1 MSPSRPGMRRNSDH
15 VFRTGALQARPP
27 ERGHGARSLLRA
39 GRQHQMIRLLTL
51 RAARM
56 DRFPFPR
63 RFGWRTGLVGR
74 VLVVLMLAAVSLIG
88 LGGTVASAGGF
99 DCQDVPPPEFPNEVI
114 ETTFDSTSADRPTTG
129 GTGYQTYGWAGLE
142 WHTYDLGCGADLVKA
157 PGAVGD
163 TTLGNTFLTIGK
175 SMAAAAFWLDDQTKT
190 GQDATKA
197 GVTPALERFDQIV
210 FSITE
215 GMRFLYGQ
223 WVGIALVIV
232 AAIVLWKAMK
242 ADTAGVTKTSAI
254 AAAGLALGAL
264 MVGAPQ
270 KALQVADE
278 TFGSLITETQDQIF
292 TVQFG
297 DDDGTLAAGGTDP
310 RNVLI
315 DRIFLP
321 DWRKG
326 WFGTNYDP
334 EDTAGLGVKLR
345 DSLAFTYDQQH
356 AVKDDPK
363 AQAQLA
369 EEKADQFREIV
380 TDLETDYQLSY
391 YQFQGKDSGR
401 TSTGFMGMIKLA
413 MPSLL
418 WIGASLLKLTA
429 LLAIRFAVLFAP
441 IWVPVAIAY
450 GGWLAR
456 VMRMLASAYMWGVA
470 GSVIVALYLMAL
482 VRLYVDSNGAVD
494 GSWRLWFMALLTVVC
509 WAIMRPFKRMSQTF
523 TQNSASM
530 VSRKARNAKKSIKRK
545 AFDAASFAVGGPAQA
560 IAEKA
565 AERFARRGRDG
576 QDGDDGVAAVIRPEG
591 RALGNR
597 RQQALTQSRA
607 EARKAQGVG
616 RGARLGQTSDAAIER
631 DARIAGIAAVASR
644 DIARGKGGVD
654 GKDADRAVRSGA
666 AAWKFFDQNEA
677 DSLVQE
683 SRARK
688 ELLTASVGPRW
699 DGGDRSAIAPMKVY
713 TPTRGQRRAD
723 HATVSTPHRSPAKA
737 WDADAPARTTPEDRY
752 I

>member
-1 MSPSRPGMRRNSDH
+1 
-15 VFRTGALQARPP
+15 
-27 ERGHGARSLLRA
+27 
-39 GRQHQMIRLLTL
+39 
-51 RAARM
+51 M
-56 DRFPFPR
+56 DRLPFPR

-88 LGGTVASAGGF
+88 LGGAVASAGGF
-99 DCQDVPPPEFPNEVI
+99 DCQEVPSPEFPNEVI

-175 SMAAAAFWLDDQTKT
+175 TMAAAAFWLDDQTKT
-190 GQDATKA
+190 GQDATQA

-215 GMRFLYGQ
+215 GMRGLYGQ
-223 WVGIALVIV
+223 WVGIGLVV
-232 AAIVLWKAMK
+232 AASVILWKALK
-242 ADTAGVTKTSAI
+242 ADTAGVTKTAAI

-292 TVQFG
+292 AVQFG
-297 DDDGTLAAGGTDP
+297 DDGGTLAGGSTDP

-315 DRIFLP
+315 DKVFLD

-326 WFGTNYDP
+326 WFGQNYDP
-334 EDTAGLGVKLR
+334 EDKDQLGPKLR
-345 DSLAFTYDQQH
+345 DALAFSYDQQNT
-356 AVKDDPK
+356 VKDDPK

-369 EEKADQFREIV
+369 EEKADQFRDIV
-380 TDLETDYQLSY
+380 SKLETDYQLSY

-441 IWVPVAIAY
+441 IWIPVAIAY
-450 GGWLAR
+450 GGWLTR
-456 VMRMLASAYMWGVA
+456 VMRMLASAYLWGVA

-482 VRLYVDSNGAVD
+482 VQLYVDSNGAVD
-494 GSWRLWFMALLTVVC
+494 GSWRLWFMVLLTVVC
-509 WAIMRPFKRMSQTF
+509 WAILRPFKRMSQTF

-530 VSRKARNAKKSIKRK
+530 VNRKARSAKKSIKRK

-576 QDGDDGVAAVIRPEG
+576 HEDDDGASTVTRPEG

-607 EARKAQGVG
+607 DARKAQGLG
-616 RGARLGQTSDAAIER
+616 RVARLGQAPDTGIER

-654 GKDADRAVRSGA
+654 DMDADRAVRSGA
-666 AAWKFFDQNEA
+666 AAWKWFDQNEA
-677 DSLVQE
+677 DNLVQDR
-683 SRARK
+683 RARK
-688 ELLTASVGPRW
+688 ELLTASVGQRW

-713 TPTRGQRRAD
+713 TPNRGQRGAP
-723 HATVSTPHRSPAKA
+723 HATAPTPHHSPAKA
-737 WDADAPARTTPEDRY
+737 PPNAKVWNAAAPTHTTPEDRY